1 MIHVD
6 DVRWRGRLDGVT
18 LSVDAGAVAL
28 VGPNGAGKSSVLAL
42 LAGRATPQRG
52 RVEIGGVP
60 ARDPR
65 AAALRGYVPQGIAL
79 PGGARVHEVLAV
91 ARHVRRASEDA
102 VAEAIERLALDPLLR
117 RRVARLSGG
126 EAQRVAVAAALMG
139 DPPVW
144 LLDEPASA
152 LDADGLERLG
162 AWLHDHVEAGGVALV
177 SAHRA
182 TEVARLAR
190 RVVRMAARRIVAT
203 VAADRGA

>member
-1 MIHVD
+1 MIRLEGVH
-6 DVRWRGRLDGVT
+6 WRGRLDGVS
-18 LSVDAGAVAL
+18 LSVETGAVAL

-42 LAGRATPQRG
+42 LAGRAAPRRG
-52 RVEIGGVP
+52 RIEIGGVG

-65 AAALRGYVPQGIAL
+65 AATLRGYVPQGIAL

-91 ARHVRRASEDA
+91 ARHVRRASDEA
-102 VAEAIERLALDPLLR
+102 VAEAIERLALDPLLG

-152 LDADGLERLG
+152 LDAAGLERLG
-162 AWLHDHVEAGGVALV
+162 AWLADHVDAGGVALV
-177 SAHRA
+177 SAHRSA
-182 TEVARLAR
+182 EVARLAR
-190 RVVRMAARRIVAT
+190 RVLRMETGRIVADG
-203 VAADRGA
+203 AA